1 MMLSIA
7 LILSFLLGNVVGIL
21 ISYMRKP
28 KVMGSLLLGE
38 PLDPLGQENYTMLL
52 ELEDELSCLE
62 DKDTIALKIVRS
74 RHTPK

>member
-1 MMLSIA
+1 MMLS
-7 LILSFLLGNVVGIL
+7 LILLLSFLVGNVVGIL

-38 PLDPLGQENYTMLL
+38 PLDPLDQEAYTMLL
-52 ELEDELSCLE
+52 ELEDELYCLK

>member
-1 MMLSIA
+1 MMLSII

-38 PLDPLGQENYTMLL
+38 PLNPLDYESYTMLL
-52 ELEDELSCLE
+52 ELEEELDCLK
-62 DKDTIALKIVRS
+62 DKDTITLKIVRS